1 MLKAHQAQTN
11 LPSVAVTGPY
21 DPNSTALYLDEL
33 LNKWAFNI
41 LESGVSPFLKDP
53 KEGAS
58 ATDARSEFHKGM
70 VQGKKLYLSESVDV
84 WNYLYF
90 FECADLVLDSLLVRY
105 SSAGMCIISLT
116 ILYRRTS

>member
-1 MLKAHQAQTN
+1 M
-11 LPSVAVTGPY
+11 AVTGPF
-21 DPNSTALYLDEL
+21 DPDSTAPYLDEL
-33 LNKWAFNI
+33 LNKRALNI

-58 ATDARSEFHKGM
+58 ATDAGSEFHKGM

-90 FECADLVLDSLLVRY
+90 FECADLVLDSPLVRY
-105 SSAGMCIISLT
+105 LSAGMCIISLT